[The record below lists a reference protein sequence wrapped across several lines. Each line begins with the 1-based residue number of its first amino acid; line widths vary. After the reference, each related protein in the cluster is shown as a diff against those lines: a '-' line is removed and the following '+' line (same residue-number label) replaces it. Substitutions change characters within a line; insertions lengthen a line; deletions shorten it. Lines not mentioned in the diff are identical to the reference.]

1 MAKKKKEEQMI
12 FTSPDGGETVYGEPL
27 GGKDPKVLISK
38 SNKATIEEECQN
50 RQFFVTERAVA
61 MCLEHKGLQKAWE
74 KYTML
79 LELYGY
85 ED

>member
-1 MAKKKKEEQMI
+1 
-12 FTSPDGGETVYGEPL
+12 
-27 GGKDPKVLISK
+27 
-38 SNKATIEEECQN
+38 
-50 RQFFVTERAVA
+50 

>member
-1 MAKKKKEEQMI
+1 MEN
-12 FTSPDGGETVYGEPL
+12 PTVV
-27 GGKDPKVLISK
+27 KVPKVLISK

-50 RQFFVTERAVA
+50 RQFLVTERAVA
-61 MCLEHKGLQKAWE
+61 MCLEHKGIAKAWE